1 MESRGHHVKSV
12 PLGGIFVM
20 TKRGSA
26 IHVILIAVALLGGI
40 RPGVAASAG
49 EINAGVSSTL
59 DRFYR
64 QVPGARDLGARAA
77 AILVFPTIVKAGFG
91 VGGEYGEG
99 AMRIGGRTAGYYNTL
114 AASFGFQ
121 IGAQA
126 RSVIIMFMT
135 PEALASFRRVDG
147 WKVGVDGSVAI
158 ITVGA
163 GGSIDTDKITSPVI
177 GFIVDPKGLMY
188 NLTLEGSKIS
198 RVSR

>member
-1 MESRGHHVKSV
+1 
-12 PLGGIFVM
+12 M
-20 TKRGSA
+20 TGRRNL
-26 IHVILIAVALLGGI
+26 IIIILITALALLEGNG
-40 RPGVAASAG
+40 PSKAAGAG
-49 EINAGVSSTL
+49 AINAGVNATL

-64 QVPGARDLGARAA
+64 QVPGAYELGARAA

-91 VGGEYGEG
+91 FGGEYGEG
-99 AMRIGGRTAGYYNTL
+99 AMRIGGRTVGYYNTV

-135 PEALASFRRVDG
+135 PEALTNFRRIDG

-163 GGSIDTDKITSPVI
+163 GASIDTDKITSPII
-177 GFIVDPKGLMY
+177 GFVVDPKGLMY

-198 RVSR
+198 RISP